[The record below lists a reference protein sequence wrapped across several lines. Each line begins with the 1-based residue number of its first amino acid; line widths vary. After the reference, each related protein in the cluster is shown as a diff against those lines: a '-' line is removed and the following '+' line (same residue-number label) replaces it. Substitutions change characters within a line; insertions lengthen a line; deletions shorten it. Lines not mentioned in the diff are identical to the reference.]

1 MFERDKDDLRELGLV
16 IETVDNLDGETGY
29 VARRD
34 SNRLPPITLDAAEA
48 TALGLAARVWQQARL
63 AGAASGALQ
72 KLHAAGGMPGVTVPE
87 QPGERAQST
96 LEPHI
101 PAREAAF
108 EPLMLAC
115 RDRRPVVFDYRKSN
129 AVRAERRQVEPWTLE
144 CWRGHWYL
152 AGYDRERQ
160 AERVFRLS
168 RITGPVR
175 SRAAAFTA
183 SVPDQVTVRETV
195 ERWAGE
201 SATGTARIQLRSGSG
216 YPLRARALTTAG
228 TGRGLGRVGDPVRAR
243 AGRLAGGV
251 RPGRRRAG
259 AGRAA
264 GRSGRQA
271 ARRGQGLRGGAPYGR
286 QRHRPDP
293 QDALAGHLSEGP
305 PRCPRRARWPAP
317 SASPRTS

>member
-16 IETVDNLDGETGY
+16 IDTVEGLDGDIGY
-29 VARRD
+29 RAQHD
-34 SNRLPPITLDAAEA
+34 SNRLPPIALDAEEA

-72 KLHAAGGMPGVTVPE
+72 KLHAAGGMPQDDGD
-87 QPGERAQST
+87 GEGAGPAIPHST

-129 AVRAERRQVEPWTLE
+129 AARPERRQVEPWTLE

-152 AGYDRERQ
+152 AGFDRDRQ

-183 SVPDQVTVRETV
+183 PVPDQVTVRETV

-201 SATGTARIQLRSGSG
+201 SASRTGPHPAAPRLRLS
-216 YPLRARALTTAG
+216 AA
-228 TGRGLGRVGDPVRAR
+228 
-243 AGRLAGGV
+243 
-251 RPGRRRAG
+251 RPGARRCG
-259 AGRAA
+259 NWPTA
-264 GRSGRQA
+264 GRSWRSRTGTVWTPGSSSSGR
-271 ARRGQGLRGGAPYGR
+271 
-286 QRHRPDP
+286 
-293 QDALAGHLSEGP
+293 
-305 PRCPRRARWPAP
+305 
-317 SASPRTS
+317 T